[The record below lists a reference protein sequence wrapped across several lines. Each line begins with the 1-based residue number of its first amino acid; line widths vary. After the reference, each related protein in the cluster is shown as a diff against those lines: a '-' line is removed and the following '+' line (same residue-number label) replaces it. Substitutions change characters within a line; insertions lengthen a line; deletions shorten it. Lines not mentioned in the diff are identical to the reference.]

1 MGLAAE
7 LVLIVTLHAQ
17 QTEAVLK
24 YRQALQYE
32 QEGEWER
39 ALPLYESLYRA
50 DSNNVVYFDGL
61 RRAYTQVKQYDKA
74 KQLVAERL
82 TRFPT
87 DQQLQSFLGSL
98 YYLAG
103 EEATADSLWN
113 VVIRSDPRNIG
124 LYRMVASHMIENRL
138 YDRAIQMF
146 LKART
151 ETGNKHVFA
160 EELSWLYSSFQQYA
174 LAAKELIAMLRSNPA
189 QLASIQSR
197 FAALISRESG
207 LNEALAVVRE
217 EVKKSEHE
225 VVLRML
231 LAWLYMEQKN
241 YEAALAE
248 YRSIDVQRNAGGQ
261 ELFTFAQRALQEKAY
276 RAAAA
281 AFRQVVKEYPS
292 NERLPFARYGLARA
306 IEELSAEQDT
316 SDEAVLPAAALN
328 NVGQISETQPS
339 FQSALALYSA
349 LVREYPG
356 TEFAA
361 QAYVR
366 VGLIRRHRFFDID
379 GALDAFEQA
388 RRITQSPSII
398 FEATFNIGE
407 ALTIKN
413 DLTGARAEY
422 QRLIQSSVAEVHDRG
437 VFKLAELDYFE
448 AKFDSA
454 LTKIR
459 MLATD
464 IAADLANDALQL
476 QYFIQEN
483 KTTAPAALANFAKA
497 DLLVRQSKYS
507 EALQQFKE
515 IIRQYPTALCV
526 DDAVMRTGELYLKLK
541 QIDEALAAFRTVAQE
556 MPTSIYRDYAQMR
569 IAELYERVVRNPMK
583 AIEAYELVLSKF
595 PHSLY
600 AEEARK
606 RIRLLR
612 GDVL

>member
-1 MGLAAE
+1 
-7 LVLIVTLHAQ
+7 
-17 QTEAVLK
+17 
-24 YRQALQYE
+24 
-32 QEGEWER
+32 
-39 ALPLYESLYRA
+39 
-50 DSNNVVYFDGL
+50 
-61 RRAYTQVKQYDKA
+61 
-74 KQLVAERL
+74 
-82 TRFPT
+82 
-87 DQQLQSFLGSL
+87 
-98 YYLAG
+98 
-103 EEATADSLWN
+103 
-113 VVIRSDPRNIG
+113 
-124 LYRMVASHMIENRL
+124 
-138 YDRAIQMF
+138 
-146 LKART
+146 
-151 ETGNKHVFA
+151 
-160 EELSWLYSSFQQYA
+160 
-174 LAAKELIAMLRSNPA
+174 
-189 QLASIQSR
+189 
-197 FAALISRESG
+197 
-207 LNEALAVVRE
+207 
-217 EVKKSEHE
+217 
-225 VVLRML
+225 
-231 LAWLYMEQKN
+231 
-241 YEAALAE
+241 
-248 YRSIDVQRNAGGQ
+248 
-261 ELFTFAQRALQEKAY
+261 LFTFAQRALQEKAY

-388 RRITQSPSII
+388 RRITQSPSIV